1 MKRPKRELVKGD
13 YEFCVALEAYADWQA
28 KVKKEQAY
36 AIVRQD
42 NQISELKSFRKY
54 TVDLEQQIAELKEYV
69 IHKPKCD
76 LVGFTAKARHKR
88 ECTCGLN
95 ELLNKQ

>member
-54 TVDLEQQIAELKEYV
+54 TVDLEQQIAELKEALDKQYDEGY
-69 IHKPKCD
+69 KE
-76 LVGFTAKARHKR
+76 GFRNGQK
-88 ECTCGLN
+88 E
-95 ELLNKQ
+95 